1 MKVALIMGSDSDWPR
16 LEGAKELL
24 EEFGVAVEVRVLS
37 AHRTPEACA
46 EYVRKAEEEG
56 TQIFIA
62 AAGLAAHLP
71 GVVASYTRR
80 PVIGVPIAAGPLQG
94 QDALYSMVQ
103 MPPGVPVATVGI
115 DNSRNAAFLALSI
128 LALKEPK
135 LDIVLAEFRQKQK
148 ENSLARD
155 KQLQARLISG
165 KEVIGSI
172 TR

>member
-24 EEFGVAVEVRVLS
+24 EEFGVAVEVRILS

-46 EYVRKAEEEG
+46 EYVRKAEGEG
-56 TQIFIA
+56 TQVFIA

-71 GVVASYTRR
+71 GTVAAYTRR
-80 PVIGVPIAAGPLQG
+80 PVIGIPLAAGPLQG
-94 QDALYSMVQ
+94 QDALYSVVQ

-115 DNSRNAAFLALSI
+115 DNSRNAALLALSI

-135 LDIVLAEFRQKQK
+135 LDIALADLRQKQK

-155 KQLQARLISG
+155 RKLGDRLAPG
-165 KEVIGSI
+165 KE
-172 TR
+172 